1 MHEWILITEP
11 ALTIILEHAYFL
23 WDQQDQHRSEDCVAP
38 AIAHYK
44 ASSNC
49 DAVIQAMDAAFNA
62 VGGDDFMESIEAL
75 EKEFTQI
82 ALSNQLCRSY
92 FQPHLVTVI

>member
-1 MHEWILITEP
+1 MHELILITEP
-11 ALTIILEHAYFL
+11 ALTIILEHAYFV
-23 WDQQDQHRSEDCVAP
+23 WDQHTSRDCVTP

-62 VGGDDFMESIEAL
+62 GGDDFMESIEAL
-75 EKEFTQI
+75 EKEFKQI
-82 ALSNQLCRSY
+82 ALSNRLCRSY

>member
-1 MHEWILITEP
+1 M
-11 ALTIILEHAYFL
+11 
-23 WDQQDQHRSEDCVAP
+23 AP

-75 EKEFTQI
+75 EKEFMQI

-92 FQPHLVTVI
+92 FQPHLVTAI